1 MCVANGN
8 EMSADGAVGGL
19 RLFVVFGHFLL
30 RYANYCVRWLGRSLD
45 AREPTP
51 RLRTTAIHRQ
61 SQTSQ
66 DHQDRALPVYPDDP
80 VPVAGTSDLDYLLGC
95 CRGAVVVVVA
105 VGLLLLLFRSP

>member
-30 RYANYCVRWLGRSLD
+30 MRTTVSDGWD
-45 AREPTP
+45 VPWMREPTP

-80 VPVAGTSDLDYLLGC
+80 VPVAGTSDLD
-95 CRGAVVVVVA
+95 
-105 VGLLLLLFRSP
+105 